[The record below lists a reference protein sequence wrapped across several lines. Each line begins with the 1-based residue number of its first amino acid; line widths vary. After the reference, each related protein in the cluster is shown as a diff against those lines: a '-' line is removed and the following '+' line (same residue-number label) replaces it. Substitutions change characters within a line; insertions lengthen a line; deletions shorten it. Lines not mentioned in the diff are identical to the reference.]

1 MTALLD
7 VDHVSKVF
15 SGRMGVVRAVSDLTF
30 SLNDKPRLVTVAG
43 ESGSGKSTAALMILG
58 FLKPTSGAIRYK
70 GIDPYAA
77 HSEHLG
83 VFRREV
89 QAVFQNP
96 FETFNPFYKID
107 HAFTLTIN
115 KLGLA
120 KSKSERDSLVTSAL
134 KAVQLDSHKVIGKY
148 PHEMSGGQ
156 LQRVS
161 IARALLA
168 KPKLIVADEPVSMID
183 ASLRL
188 KILEH
193 LMMLKDSQHVNIIY
207 ITHDLSTA
215 LQISDTVL
223 IMYKGQ
229 VVEQGDP
236 ESVIQNPK
244 HPYTKL
250 LVESV
255 PVPDPDVKWLGVS
268 KQYEEFLESAEIR
281 EDRDLANHHF
291 AG

>member
-7 VDHVSKVF
+7 ANHVSKVF
-15 SGRMGVVRAVSDLTF
+15 SGRMGMVHAVSEFTL
-30 SLNDKPRLVTVAG
+30 SLDGKPKLVTVAG
-43 ESGSGKSTAALMILG
+43 ESGSGKSTVALMLLG
-58 FLKPTSGAIRYK
+58 FLKPTNGTIRYE
-70 GIDPYAA
+70 GIDPFAA
-77 HSEHLG
+77 SGKQLR

-96 FETFNPFYKID
+96 FEAFNPFYKID
-107 HAFTLTIN
+107 HAFTLTI
-115 KLGLA
+115 KKFGLA
-120 KSKSERDSLVTSAL
+120 KSKNDKKELINSAL
-134 KAVQLDSHKVIGKY
+134 RSVQLDPDKVIGKY

-168 KPKLIVADEPVSMID
+168 KPKLLVADEPVSMID

-188 KILEH
+188 RILEH
-193 LMMLKDSQHVNIIY
+193 LIMLKDNHHVNIIY

-215 LQISDTVL
+215 LQISDLVL
-223 IMYKGQ
+223 IMYKGK
-229 VVEQGDP
+229 VVEQGDS
-236 ESVIQNPK
+236 ESVILNPR

-255 PVPDPDVKWLGVS
+255 PVPDPEVKWLGVS
-268 KQYEEFLESAEIR
+268 TQYEELLRSAEIR
-281 EDRDLANHHF
+281 EGRDFPNNHF